1 MESESKAERE
11 IDEEKKKSQ
20 EGQQISEE
28 DMRSAFKAVD
38 IDKSGE
44 ISKRVRLHITLKKS
58 SISSAFAGAQN
69 GREIPQQTIWS
80 QGRKKLDK
88 IMDC

>member
-11 IDEEKKKSQ
+11 IDEEKKKNQ

-44 ISKRVRLHITLKKS
+44 ISKRVR
-58 SISSAFAGAQN
+58 
-69 GREIPQQTIWS
+69 R
-80 QGRKKLDK
+80 
-88 IMDC
+88 